1 MSVQYAIFYSDV
13 IVGWLL
19 QLAVSCACYNASAD
33 KLVMLACGLIGVFGE
48 KYACMTSPVKSLL
61 LASSLF

>member
-19 QLAVSCACYNASAD
+19 QLAVSCACYNASGD
-33 KLVMLACGLIGVFGE
+33 KLVTLACGFIGVFGE
-48 KYACMTSPVKSLL
+48 KYACIVNCGLQSKLSNLKL
-61 LASSLF
+61 